1 MNATALVGQVLLVPL
16 EQIEEDPNQP
26 RKNFDAKG
34 LEELADNIE
43 DTAAGSDR
51 PWRDGLLH
59 PVVAYPNPA
68 FVEGGDTRPLRLLV
82 GARRLRAYQL
92 RGWPEIPVAVHPTP
106 SSVVRVLMT
115 QLNENLGRRD
125 TSLLE
130 DARAIEAAWN
140 AWQTVHPDGRLRDFA
155 AAFSRSASWVSQHLF
170 LAKLT
175 GVPGVALRENLLQ
188 HGDTA
193 RQFSQLPTET
203 QLELL
208 RRARALGTLITIGV
222 IKDAR
227 ARLDAAKKAQAAA
240 TVAATPTAEP
250 GAAAAPATSDPA
262 LDDTQVLP
270 APEDGRLPVRLTPH
284 EIRWLLVALRQKP
297 PAEERELVTSLR
309 ETLAR
314 LATHLRVRR
323 EERRSA

>member
-1 MNATALVGQVLLVPL
+1 MNATALVGQVVVLPL

-26 RKNFDAKG
+26 RKNFDAKA

-68 FVEGGDTRPLRLLV
+68 FVEGGDARPLRLLV

-92 RGWPEIPVAVHPTP
+92 RGWPEIPVSVQAEPK
-106 SSVVRVLMT
+106 SSVRVLMT

-125 TSLLE
+125 TTLLE

-140 AWQTVHPDGRLRDFA
+140 AWQVVNPNGRLRDFA
-155 AAFSRSASWVSQHLF
+155 ASFSRSPSWVSQHLF

-208 RRARALGTLITIGV
+208 RRARAHGTLLTLGV

-227 ARLDAAKKAQAAA
+227 ARLDAAKKAQAEG
-240 TVAATPTAEP
+240 T
-250 GAAAAPATSDPA
+250 APATPA
-262 LDDTQVLP
+262 AESGGQAAQNPDLDDTQVLP

-284 EIRWLLVALRQKP
+284 EIRWLLVALKQKP

-314 LATHLRVRR
+314 LATHFRVRR
-323 EERRSA
+323 EERRST

>member
-1 MNATALVGQVLLVPL
+1 MSALDLVGQVVVLPL
-16 EQIEEDPNQP
+16 ELIEEDPNQP
-26 RKNFDAKG
+26 RKDFDAKG

-59 PVVAYPNPA
+59 PVVAYPNPNFA
-68 FVEGGDTRPLRLLV
+68 EGGEARPLRLLV

-92 RGWPEIPVAVHPTP
+92 RGWPEIPVSVQPEP
-106 SSVVRVLMT
+106 KSSVRVLMT

-155 AAFSRSASWVSQHLF
+155 AAFSRSPSWVSQHLF
-170 LAKLT
+170 VAKLT
-175 GVPGVALRENLLQ
+175 GVPGVALRENLLH

-208 RRARALGTLITIGV
+208 RRARALGNLITIGV
-222 IKDAR
+222 IREAR
-227 ARLDAAKKAQAAA
+227 ARLEAAKKAQAAA
-240 TVAATPTAEP
+240 TPEP
-250 GAAAAPATSDPA
+250 GAPADAPRPTDPS

-270 APEDGRLPVRLTPH
+270 APEDGRLPVRLSPK
-284 EIRWLLVALRQKP
+284 EIRWLLVALRQTP
-297 PAEERELVTSLR
+297 PVEERELVTALR
-309 ETLAR
+309 ATLER